1 MANPEWHPADVD
13 PPWEDDD
20 AQAPI
25 ECIYC
30 QHPATHCRCDA
41 IYDNWKDNQL

>member
-20 AQAPI
+20 QDPI
-25 ECIYC
+25 ECIWC
-30 QHPATHCRCDA
+30 QHPATRCRCDA